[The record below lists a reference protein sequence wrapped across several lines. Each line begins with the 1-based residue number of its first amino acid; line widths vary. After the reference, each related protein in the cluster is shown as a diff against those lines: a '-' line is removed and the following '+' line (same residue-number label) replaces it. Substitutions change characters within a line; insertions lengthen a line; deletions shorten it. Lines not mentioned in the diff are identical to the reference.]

1 MPVRKLL
8 RLFINGELNKRR
20 PAACYSSVV
29 AQELVR
35 RRGFLSAAGAMLA
48 GAAAGGAADRPPNF
62 ILILADN
69 LGYGDLG
76 CYGSTRH
83 RTPHIDRMA
92 REGLRFTSFY
102 AASGVCTPSRA
113 SLMTG
118 CYPRR
123 VGLDRTEPDGHVLRP
138 VSPNGLHPDEV
149 TIAEIL
155 KQRGYSTSI
164 VGKWHLGDQLPF
176 LPTRQGFDDYFG
188 IPYSEDMVG
197 GRRLPGQ
204 QTPWPP
210 LPLMEN
216 ERVIEAPADCNQLTR
231 RYTERCVEI
240 IRRRGKPFC
249 LYLAHA
255 RPGSTPAPFAGEAF
269 RGKSANGPYGDA
281 VEELDGSTGE
291 ILAALKETGQDGDTL
306 VVWTSDNGAVRR
318 DPPQGSNLPLG
329 GWGYTTAEGGQR
341 IPCIA
346 RWPGR
351 IPAGRSLDAIA
362 TLMDWLPTFAGLA
375 GARLPEDRIIDGKDI
390 RPLLTGTS
398 RRTPHEAFYYY
409 YGPQLQAVRS
419 GRWKLCLPL
428 DRKWLNF
435 AGRTAKAEAA
445 LYDLDTDAGETR
457 NVAAQNPEAV
467 RRLTALAE
475 KARADLGDVDR
486 PGKGQ
491 RPAGRFPNP
500 VPRVRTGAGAPP
512 AAPAAGR
519 GFRRP
524 VL

>member
-1 MPVRKLL
+1 VARG
-8 RLFINGELNKRR
+8 LFH
-20 PAACYSSVV
+20 
-29 AQELVR
+29 R
-35 RRGFLSAAGAMLA
+35 RRFLAAAGASLA
-48 GAAAGGAADRPPNF
+48 GPLGGAPAAPPNF
-62 ILILADN
+62 VLILADN

-83 RTPHIDRMA
+83 RTPHIDRLA
-92 REGLRFTSFY
+92 REGMRFTSFY

-113 SLMTG
+113 SLLTG

-155 KQRGYSTSI
+155 KERGYSTSI
-164 VGKWHLGDQLPF
+164 VGKWHLGDQSPF

-197 GRRLPGQ
+197 GKRLPGQ
-204 QTPWPP
+204 TAPWPP
-210 LPLMEN
+210 LPLMED
-216 ERVIEAPADCNQLTR
+216 ERVIEAPAERASLTR
-231 RYTERCVEI
+231 RYTARSVEI
-240 IRRRGKPFC
+240 IRRRRGRPFF
-249 LYLAHA
+249 LFLSHA
-255 RPGSTPAPFAGEAF
+255 LPGSTPTPFAGEAF
-269 RGKSANGPYGDA
+269 RGRSANGPYGDA

-291 ILAALKETGQDGDTL
+291 VLAALKETGQDGNTL

-351 IPAGRSLDAIA
+351 IPAGLSLDALA
-362 TLMDWLPTFAGLA
+362 TLMDWLPTFAALA
-375 GARLPEDRIIDGKDI
+375 GARMPEDRIIDGKDI

-398 RRTPHEAFYYY
+398 SRTPHEAFYYY

-419 GRWKLCLPL
+419 GRWKLYLPL
-428 DRKWLNF
+428 ERKWLNF

-445 LYDLDTDAGETR
+445 LYDLDRDAGETR
-457 NVAAQNPEAV
+457 NVAAAHPDVAG
-467 RRLTALAE
+467 RLLALAE

-500 VPRVRTGAGAPP
+500 VPRVRA
-512 AAPAAGR
+512 
-519 GFRRP
+519 
-524 VL
+524 